1 MVSLPQE
8 CRVVA
13 QAMGC
18 EVKRV
23 ADVGVAGLHRLLAR
37 LDDIRGADVVVVV
50 AGMDG
55 ALPR

>member
-1 MVSLPQE
+1 M
-8 CRVVA
+8 VA